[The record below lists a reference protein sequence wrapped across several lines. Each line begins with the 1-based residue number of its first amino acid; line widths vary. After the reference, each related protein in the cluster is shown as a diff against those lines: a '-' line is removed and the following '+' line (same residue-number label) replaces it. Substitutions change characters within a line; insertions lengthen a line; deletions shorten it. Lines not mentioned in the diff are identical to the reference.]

1 MSRARRSLVR
11 RLIAFQA
18 LDEFMPIFPV
28 YALLFDEN
36 GLSTAE
42 ISSLFVLWSV
52 VTFLFEVPSGAWA
65 DTVSR
70 RLLLCL
76 SSVAYGAAFSS
87 WLLFPTAA
95 GFAAGFALWG
105 LSSALSSGTFQAL
118 AYDELAAMGARNEY
132 ARVIGVGT
140 SLALVAMAAATLLAA
155 PLVALGGYALTG
167 WVSVAVCA
175 AQFLVARSLPST
187 PSVISAADAE
197 AAEERSEAHLAA
209 SGAPTTAAQDRF
221 LRRYV
226 LALRVGTGEAL
237 HSRVVRGGVL
247 ASALLMG
254 LLALDEYFG
263 LMLAEQGAAQVVI
276 PLLLVVVTA
285 GQAIGGLLAGR
296 AARWSNAWIGG
307 ITAGAGVCL
316 AVGALSNHP
325 AGIVAV
331 GLGYGALQL
340 AIVVSDVR
348 LQESIVEGARATVT
362 SVSGLLAEIMAVAV
376 FAGFAWGSV
385 AFSLPA
391 LVAMLGAVVI
401 VLSPAIT
408 RWMPPGGLASNANE

>member
-1 MSRARRSLVR
+1 MSRAPPQSGPAAD
-11 RLIAFQA
+11 RLAGAGRIHAD
-18 LDEFMPIFPV
+18 LPV

-52 VTFLFEVPSGAWA
+52 VTFLLEVPSGAWA

-70 RLLLCL
+70 QLLLCL

-175 AQFLVARSLPST
+175 VQFLVARALPST
-187 PSVISAADAE
+187 ASVISAADAE

-209 SGAPTTAAQDRF
+209 SGAPTTAAQDPF

-226 LALRVGTGEAL
+226 WS
-237 HSRVVRGGVL
+237 SRYCSSLSPPVRRSADCSPAGRPGGATPGSAGSPPAP
-247 ASALLMG
+247 ASAW
-254 LLALDEYFG
+254 
-263 LMLAEQGAAQVVI
+263 Q
-276 PLLLVVVTA
+276 
-285 GQAIGGLLAGR
+285 
-296 AARWSNAWIGG
+296 
-307 ITAGAGVCL
+307 
-316 AVGALSNHP
+316 
-325 AGIVAV
+325 
-331 GLGYGALQL
+331 
-340 AIVVSDVR
+340 
-348 LQESIVEGARATVT
+348 
-362 SVSGLLAEIMAVAV
+362 
-376 FAGFAWGSV
+376 
-385 AFSLPA
+385 
-391 LVAMLGAVVI
+391 
-401 VLSPAIT
+401 
-408 RWMPPGGLASNANE
+408 

>member
-87 WLLFPTAA
+87 WLLCPTAA

-175 AQFLVARSLPST
+175 VQFLVARALPST
-187 PSVISAADAE
+187 ASVISAADAE

-209 SGAPTTAAQDRF
+209 SGAPTTAAQDPF

-226 LALRVGTGEAL
+226 WS
-237 HSRVVRGGVL
+237 SRYCSSLSPPVRRSADCSPAGRPGGATPGSAGSPPAP
-247 ASALLMG
+247 ASAW
-254 LLALDEYFG
+254 
-263 LMLAEQGAAQVVI
+263 Q
-276 PLLLVVVTA
+276 
-285 GQAIGGLLAGR
+285 
-296 AARWSNAWIGG
+296 
-307 ITAGAGVCL
+307 
-316 AVGALSNHP
+316 
-325 AGIVAV
+325 
-331 GLGYGALQL
+331 
-340 AIVVSDVR
+340 
-348 LQESIVEGARATVT
+348 
-362 SVSGLLAEIMAVAV
+362 
-376 FAGFAWGSV
+376 
-385 AFSLPA
+385 
-391 LVAMLGAVVI
+391 
-401 VLSPAIT
+401 
-408 RWMPPGGLASNANE
+408 